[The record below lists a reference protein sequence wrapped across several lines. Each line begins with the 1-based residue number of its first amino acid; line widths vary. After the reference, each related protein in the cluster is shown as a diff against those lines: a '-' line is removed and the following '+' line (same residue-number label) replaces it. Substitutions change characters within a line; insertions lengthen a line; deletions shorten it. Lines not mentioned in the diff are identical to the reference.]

1 MPHMYIK
8 LSARSEFILHSVIR
22 FNFIFLTTEHEAKML
37 MMPIKPVPSEGGTSP
52 NLSIFNI
59 SCANFALSLELSEI
73 FEMGDRA

>member
-8 LSARSEFILHSVIR
+8 LSARSEFILHSIIR
-22 FNFIFLTTEHEAKML
+22 FNFIFLTTERRAKML

-59 SCANFALSLELSEI
+59 CCANFALSLGLNEI
-73 FEMGDRA
+73 FEMGEKA